1 MSIPDIALPGIEWLH
16 LAVRWFHLIAGIAWI
31 GSSFY
36 FVWQDDSLSP
46 APHDADAERLS
57 GQIWMV
63 HGGCFYHVRK
73 YKVAPARLPDHLH
86 WFKWEAYATWMS
98 GIALITLVYWL
109 GASSYLLPA
118 GSPLA
123 AWQGVAIGIMTLV
136 GSWIAY
142 DLLCRSPLARHE
154 SALAAGVLVLVTAL
168 AFGLAQIF
176 TGRAMF
182 IHVGAAIGTIM
193 VANVA
198 MVIIPN
204 QRRTVAALLKGET
217 PDPIWGQRGKLRS
230 VHNTYFTLPVLF
242 MMISN
247 HYPVTYSSRWNWLIL
262 LAIGIIGAGVRR
274 IFVLRHS
281 GAAKNWMLP
290 LAGLAF
296 AILAFAATPTRPSR
310 DVDAANATPS
320 DFPAAPFPV
329 VQAIIIARCT
339 ACHAE
344 HPSMAGFDEPPQGIL
359 LQTPEQI
366 VQRAELI
373 EKMAVSTDVMPLGNA
388 TGMTPEERIILGR
401 WIAGGAKRQ

>member
-1 MSIPDIALPGIEWLH
+1 MGLSEIALPNIEWLH

-36 FVWQDDSLSP
+36 FVWQDDSLAP
-46 APHDADAERLS
+46 APDDPDADRLG
-57 GQIWMV
+57 GQVWMV
-63 HGGCFYHVRK
+63 HGGGFYHVRK

-86 WFKWEAYATWMS
+86 WFKWEAYATWAS
-98 GIALITLVYWL
+98 GTALITLVYWL
-109 GASSYLLPA
+109 GADSYLLPA

-123 AWQGVAIGIMTLV
+123 SWQAVAIGIGSVV
-136 GSWIAY
+136 GSWIVY
-142 DLLCRSPLARHE
+142 DLLCRSTLARRE
-154 SALAAGVLVLVTAL
+154 GALAGAVLSLVTAL
-168 AFGLAQIF
+168 AYGLSLVF

-182 IHVGAAIGTIM
+182 IHVGAAMGTIM

-204 QRRTVAALLKGET
+204 QKLMVAALLKGET
-217 PDPIWGQRGKLRS
+217 PNPIWGQRGKQRS

-247 HYPVTYSSRWNWLIL
+247 HYPITYSTRWNWLLL
-262 LAIGIIGAGVRR
+262 LAIGLIGAGVRR

-281 GAAKNWMLP
+281 GAAKSWMLP

-296 AILAFAATPTRPSR
+296 AGLAFAATPSR
-310 DVDAANATPS
+310 APHDDAANVGQS

-329 VQAIIIARCT
+329 VQAIITARCT
-339 ACHAE
+339 ACHAD
-344 HPSMAGFDEPPQGIL
+344 HPSMAGFGEAPQGVL

-366 VQRAELI
+366 AQRAEQI
-373 EKMAVSTDVMPLGNA
+373 EKMAVSTDAMPLGNA
-388 TGMTPEERIILGR
+388 TGMTAEERIILGR
-401 WIAGGAKRQ
+401 WIAGGAQR

>member
-1 MSIPDIALPGIEWLH
+1 MSLPDIEWLH

-36 FVWQDDSLSP
+36 FVWQDDSLTP
-46 APHDADAERLS
+46 APDDPDAERL
-57 GQIWMV
+57 GGHVWMV
-63 HGGCFYHVRK
+63 HGGGFYHVRK

-86 WFKWEAYATWMS
+86 WFKWEAYATWLS
-98 GIALITLVYWL
+98 GTALITLVYWL
-109 GASSYLLPA
+109 GAASYLLPV

-123 AWQGVAIGIMTLV
+123 AWQGVAIGVASVV
-136 GSWIAY
+136 GCWIIY

-154 SALAAGVLVLVTAL
+154 GALAGAVLAMVTLLAL
-168 AFGLAQIF
+168 GLSQIF

-182 IHVGAAIGTIM
+182 IHVGAAMGTIM

-204 QRRTVAALLKGET
+204 QRLMVAALLKGEA
-217 PDPIWGQRGKLRS
+217 PDPIWGLRGKQRS

-247 HYPVTYSSRWNWLIL
+247 HYPVTYSTRWNWLVL
-262 LAIGIIGAGVRR
+262 LAIGLIGAGVRR
-274 IFVLRHS
+274 IFVLRHTGS
-281 GAAKNWMLP
+281 AKAWMLP
-290 LAGLAF
+290 VAA
-296 AILAFAATPTRPSR
+296 LAFAALA
-310 DVDAANATPS
+310 VVATPPRAPRPAEAEAGQS

-329 VQAIIIARCT
+329 VQAIITARCT

-344 HPSMAGFDEPPQGIL
+344 HPTMPGFEEPPQGVI
-359 LQTPEQI
+359 LQTPAQI
-366 VQRAELI
+366 AQRAELI
-373 EKMAVSTDVMPLGNA
+373 GKMAVTTDAMPLGNA

-401 WIAGGAKRQ
+401 WIAGGAKP